1 MSKLNVGI
9 PREGHYIE
17 KILKTKVFQNGGSQ
31 ALRIPAVWRF
41 DQNEVYARV
50 DDETGDLI
58 LSRTNPEPL
67 SRFFA
72 ALAETGP
79 IADDGLELRD
89 SDYPV
94 RAGCEELLTDNP

>member
-1 MSKLNVGI
+1 M
-9 PREGHYIE
+9 
-17 KILKTKVFQNGGSQ
+17 
-31 ALRIPAVWRF
+31 
-41 DQNEVYARV
+41 

-79 IADDGLELRD
+79 IAD
-89 SDYPV
+89 
-94 RAGCEELLTDNP
+94 

>member
-1 MSKLNVGI
+1 M
-9 PREGHYIE
+9 E
-17 KILKTKVFQNGGSQ
+17 KILKTKVFQNGGAQ

-79 IADDGLELRD
+79 IAD
-89 SDYPV
+89 
-94 RAGCEELLTDNP
+94 

>member
-1 MSKLNVGI
+1 MD
-9 PREGHYIE
+9 

-31 ALRIPAVWRF
+31 AVRIPAAWRF
-41 DQNEVYARV
+41 DQTEVYARM
-50 DDETGDLI
+50 DYETGDLI

-79 IADDGLELRD
+79 LDDEGLELRD
-89 SDYPV
+89 SEYPV
-94 RAGCEELLTDNP
+94 REAWEELLNDALKP